1 MIDQGFWKNRKVLI
15 TGHTG
20 FKGSWLACYLNY
32 LGSEVYGLSDSEI
45 ISENYERIDKKKT
58 FQSEYKLNI
67 SDNNNELTKVF
78 NQDFDFVFHLAAQGV
93 VSTAK
98 IKPLETLVTNIIGT
112 FNVMNLVNENEK
124 INGLV
129 ISTTDKVYSDTANSN
144 LEESS
149 LGGKEFYSASKA
161 STEHIISAFIN
172 TISRKD
178 LNIGV
183 VRSGNVLGGGD
194 GGKDRIVTDIINS
207 LKNNEDIYLRNPG
220 SIRPWQYILDSLNGY
235 LMTGEYCVKNNQN
248 EIFNLGSSENN
259 EKKVMDLTENILKN
273 WNSDKN
279 IEIKQKQNLFYES
292 EFLRIDSKKANNILG
307 WQPLFDLEM
316 ISTAIVDWYKSD
328 SDEITIDQID
338 EFHKI
343 SS

>member
-58 FQSEYKLNI
+58 FQSEYNLNI
-67 SDNNNELTKVF
+67 SDNSNKLTKVF

-279 IEIKQKQNLFYES
+279 IEIKQKQNSFYES

-328 SDEITIDQID
+328 SDEITIDQIN
-338 EFHKI
+338 EFHKM

>member
-58 FQSEYKLNI
+58 FQSEYNLDI
-67 SDNNNELTKVF
+67 SDNSNKLTKVF

-207 LKNNEDIYLRNPG
+207 LKNNEDIYLRNPE

-279 IEIKQKQNLFYES
+279 IEIKQKQNSFYES

-338 EFHKI
+338 EFHKM

>member
-149 LGGKEFYSASKA
+149 LGGKEFYSSSKA

-172 TISRKD
+172 TISRKN

>member
-58 FQSEYKLNI
+58 FQSEYNLDI
-67 SDNNNELTKVF
+67 SDSSNKLTKVF

-338 EFHKI
+338 EFHKM

>member
-1 MIDQGFWKNRKVLI
+1 MIDQSFWVDRKVLI

-20 FKGSWLACYLNY
+20 FKGSWLACYLSY
-32 LGSEVYGLSDSEI
+32 LGSKVYGLSDYEI
-45 ISENYERIDKKKT
+45 ISENYNRINKDNT
-58 FQSEYKLNI
+58 FQNEYNLDI
-67 SDNNNELTKVF
+67 SDNNDELIKVF
-78 NQDFDFVFHLAAQGV
+78 NLDFDFVFHLAAQGV

-98 IKPLETLVTNIIGT
+98 IKPLETLSTNIIGS
-112 FNVMNLVNENEK
+112 FNIMNLVNDNEK

-129 ISTTDKVYSDTANSN
+129 VSTTDKVYSDTANSN

-161 STEHIISAFIN
+161 SAEHIIAAFIN
-172 TISRKD
+172 TMSRKD

-194 GGKDRIVTDIINS
+194 GGNDRIVTDIINS
-207 LKNNEDIYLRNPG
+207 LKNNDDIYLRNPE

-235 LMTGEYCVKNNQN
+235 LMTAEYCVKNNQN
-248 EIFNLGSSENN
+248 EVFNIGSSQNS
-259 EKKVMDLTENILKN
+259 EKKVLDLTENIIKN
-273 WNSDKN
+273 WNNDKN

-292 EFLRIDSKKANNILG
+292 EFLRINSQKANDILG
-307 WQPLFDLEM
+307 WKPLFDLEM
-316 ISTAIVDWYKSD
+316 ISASIVEWYKSD
-328 SDEITIDQID
+328 EDEITMNQID
-338 EFHKI
+338 KFHKM

>member
-58 FQSEYKLNI
+58 FQSEYNLNI
-67 SDNNNELTKVF
+67 SDNSNKLTKVF

-279 IEIKQKQNLFYES
+279 IEIKQKQNSFYES
-292 EFLRIDSKKANNILG
+292 KFLRIDSKKANNILG

-328 SDEITIDQID
+328 NDEITIDQID
-338 EFHKI
+338 EFHKM

>member
-58 FQSEYKLNI
+58 FQSEYNLNI
-67 SDNNNELTKVF
+67 SDNSNKLTKVF

-149 LGGKEFYSASKA
+149 LGGKEFYSSSKA
-161 STEHIISAFIN
+161 SAEHIISAFIN

-279 IEIKQKQNLFYES
+279 IEIKQKQNSFYES

-338 EFHKI
+338 EFHKM

>member
-58 FQSEYKLNI
+58 FQSEYNLNI
-67 SDNNNELTKVF
+67 SDNNDELTKVF

-279 IEIKQKQNLFYES
+279 IEIKQKQNSFYES

-316 ISTAIVDWYKSD
+316 ISTAIVDWYKSEN
-328 SDEITIDQID
+328 DEITIDQID
-338 EFHKI
+338 EFHKM

>member
-58 FQSEYKLNI
+58 FQSEYNLNI

-279 IEIKQKQNLFYES
+279 IEIKQKQNSFYES

-338 EFHKI
+338 EFHKM

>member
-58 FQSEYKLNI
+58 FQSEYNLNI
-67 SDNNNELTKVF
+67 SDNSNKLTKVF

-207 LKNNEDIYLRNPG
+207 LKKNEDIYLRNPG

-279 IEIKQKQNLFYES
+279 IEIKQKQNSFYES

-338 EFHKI
+338 EFHKM

>member
-67 SDNNNELTKVF
+67 SDNSNKLTKVF

-149 LGGKEFYSASKA
+149 LGGKEFYSSSKA
-161 STEHIISAFIN
+161 SAEHIISAFIN

-207 LKNNEDIYLRNPG
+207 LKKNEDIYLRNPG

-279 IEIKQKQNLFYES
+279 IEIKQKQNSFYES

-328 SDEITIDQID
+328 NDEITIDQID
-338 EFHKI
+338 EFHKM

>member
-58 FQSEYKLNI
+58 FQSEYNLNI

-161 STEHIISAFIN
+161 STEHIVSAFIN

-207 LKNNEDIYLRNPG
+207 LKNNEDIYLRNPE

-338 EFHKI
+338 EFHKM

>member
-58 FQSEYKLNI
+58 FQSEYNLDI
-67 SDNNNELTKVF
+67 SDNSNKLTKVF

-149 LGGKEFYSASKA
+149 LGGKEFYSSSKA

-172 TISRKD
+172 TISRKN

-279 IEIKQKQNLFYES
+279 IEIKQKQNSFYES

>member
-58 FQSEYKLNI
+58 FQSEYNLNI

-78 NQDFDFVFHLAAQGV
+78 NQDFDFVYHLAAQGV

-98 IKPLETLVTNIIGT
+98 IKPLDTLVTNIIGT

-279 IEIKQKQNLFYES
+279 IEIKQKQNSFYES

-328 SDEITIDQID
+328 NEEITIDQID
-338 EFHKI
+338 EFHKM

>member
-58 FQSEYKLNI
+58 FQSEYNLDI
-67 SDNNNELTKVF
+67 SDNSNKLTKVF

-149 LGGKEFYSASKA
+149 LGGKEFYSSSKA

-172 TISRKD
+172 TISRKN

-207 LKNNEDIYLRNPG
+207 LKNNEDIYLRNPE

>member
-149 LGGKEFYSASKA
+149 LGGKEFYSSSKA
-161 STEHIISAFIN
+161 SAEHIISAFIN

-207 LKNNEDIYLRNPG
+207 LKKNEDIYLRNPG

-279 IEIKQKQNLFYES
+279 IEIKQKQNSFYES

-338 EFHKI
+338 EFHKM

>member
-58 FQSEYKLNI
+58 FQSEYNLDI
-67 SDNNNELTKVF
+67 SDNSNKLTKVF

-279 IEIKQKQNLFYES
+279 IEIKQKQNSFYES

-338 EFHKI
+338 EFHKM

>member
-32 LGSEVYGLSDSEI
+32 LGSEVYGLSDAEI

-58 FQSEYKLNI
+58 FQSEYNLNI

-279 IEIKQKQNLFYES
+279 IEIKQKQNSFYES

-328 SDEITIDQID
+328 SDEITIDQIN
-338 EFHKI
+338 EFHKM

>member
-58 FQSEYKLNI
+58 FQSEYNLNI

-279 IEIKQKQNLFYES
+279 IEIKQKQNSFYES

-328 SDEITIDQID
+328 NEEITIDQID
-338 EFHKI
+338 EFHKM

>member
-149 LGGKEFYSASKA
+149 LGGKEFYSSSKA
-161 STEHIISAFIN
+161 SAEHIISAFIN

-279 IEIKQKQNLFYES
+279 IEIKQKQNSFYES

-338 EFHKI
+338 EFHKM

>member
-58 FQSEYKLNI
+58 FQSEYNLNI

-149 LGGKEFYSASKA
+149 LGGKEFYSSSKA
-161 STEHIISAFIN
+161 SAEHIISAFIN

-279 IEIKQKQNLFYES
+279 IEIKQKQNSFYES

-338 EFHKI
+338 EFHKM

>member
-45 ISENYERIDKKKT
+45 ISENYERIDKKKI
-58 FQSEYKLNI
+58 FQSEYILNI
-67 SDNNNELTKVF
+67 SDNSNKLTKVF

-207 LKNNEDIYLRNPG
+207 LKKNEDIYLRNPG

-279 IEIKQKQNLFYES
+279 IEIKQKQNSFYES

-328 SDEITIDQID
+328 NDEITIDQID
-338 EFHKI
+338 EFHKM

>member
-45 ISENYERIDKKKT
+45 ISENYERIDKKKI
-58 FQSEYKLNI
+58 FQSEYILNI
-67 SDNNNELTKVF
+67 SDNSNKLTKVF

-259 EKKVMDLTENILKN
+259 EKKVMDLTEL
-273 WNSDKN
+273 
-279 IEIKQKQNLFYES
+279 
-292 EFLRIDSKKANNILG
+292 
-307 WQPLFDLEM
+307 
-316 ISTAIVDWYKSD
+316 
-328 SDEITIDQID
+328 
-338 EFHKI
+338 
-343 SS
+343 

>member
-58 FQSEYKLNI
+58 FQSEYNLNI
-67 SDNNNELTKVF
+67 SDNSNKLTKVF

-338 EFHKI
+338 EFHKM

>member
-279 IEIKQKQNLFYES
+279 IEIKQKQNSFYES

-338 EFHKI
+338 EFHKM

>member
-1 MIDQGFWKNRKVLI
+1 M
-15 TGHTG
+15 
-20 FKGSWLACYLNY
+20 
-32 LGSEVYGLSDSEI
+32 SDSEI

-58 FQSEYKLNI
+58 FQSEYNLNI

-279 IEIKQKQNLFYES
+279 IEIKQKQNSFYES

-328 SDEITIDQID
+328 NDEITIDQID
-338 EFHKI
+338 EFHKM

>member
-58 FQSEYKLNI
+58 FQSEYNLNI

-207 LKNNEDIYLRNPG
+207 LKKNEDIYLRNPG

-279 IEIKQKQNLFYES
+279 IEIKQKQNSFYES

-328 SDEITIDQID
+328 NDEITIDQID
-338 EFHKI
+338 EFHKM

>member
-58 FQSEYKLNI
+58 FQSEYNLNI

-279 IEIKQKQNLFYES
+279 IEIKQKQNSFYES

-328 SDEITIDQID
+328 NDEITIDQID
-338 EFHKI
+338 EFHKM

>member
-58 FQSEYKLNI
+58 FQSEYNLNI

-279 IEIKQKQNLFYES
+279 IEIKQKQNSFYES

-328 SDEITIDQID
+328 SDEITIDQIN
-338 EFHKI
+338 EFHKM

>member
-58 FQSEYKLNI
+58 FQSEYNLNI

-149 LGGKEFYSASKA
+149 LGGKEFYSSSKA
-161 STEHIISAFIN
+161 SAEHIISAFIN

-279 IEIKQKQNLFYES
+279 IEIKQKQNSFYES

-328 SDEITIDQID
+328 NDEITIDQID
-338 EFHKI
+338 EFHKM

>member
-207 LKNNEDIYLRNPG
+207 LKNNEDIYLRNPE

-338 EFHKI
+338 EFHKM

>member
-338 EFHKI
+338 EFHKM

>member
-149 LGGKEFYSASKA
+149 LGGKEFYSSSKA
-161 STEHIISAFIN
+161 SAEHIISAFIN

-207 LKNNEDIYLRNPG
+207 LKKNEDIYLRNPG

-259 EKKVMDLTENILKN
+259 EKKVMDLTENILKY

-279 IEIKQKQNLFYES
+279 IEIKQKQNSFYES

-338 EFHKI
+338 EFHKM

>member
-58 FQSEYKLNI
+58 FQSEYILNI
-67 SDNNNELTKVF
+67 SDNSNKLTKVF

-207 LKNNEDIYLRNPG
+207 LKKNEDIYLRNPG

-279 IEIKQKQNLFYES
+279 IEIKQKQNSFYES

-338 EFHKI
+338 EFHKM

>member
-58 FQSEYKLNI
+58 FQSEYNLDI
-67 SDNNNELTKVF
+67 SDNSNKLTKVF

-207 LKNNEDIYLRNPG
+207 LKNNEDIYLRNPE

-338 EFHKI
+338 EFHKM

>member
-279 IEIKQKQNLFYES
+279 IEIKQKQNSFYES

-328 SDEITIDQID
+328 NEEITIDQID
-338 EFHKI
+338 EFHKM